1 MSNEDFNDPEKYGGE
16 KMRKILTM
24 GMIIVLFV
32 YFVPIYSAGTAG
44 FGTMSVLQDDATEF
58 AGSSEKIA
66 QTIDDLTEE
75 SGEIAVWIDGKAHI
89 MPLEAYV
96 AGVVAAEVSPDFPE
110 AALQAQAVAAR
121 TYAVY
126 KQRMG
131 RPAQHTEADVCGDPA
146 HCTAYLDLAIEAS
159 GTWGEHAEEY
169 ESAIVKAVES
179 TAGQVITYEG
189 APIIAVFSA
198 AAAEK
203 TEAAV
208 DVWGSDIPYLVS
220 VDSGGET
227 DCPRYHD
234 SVTVS
239 AEEFRALVQE
249 ALPSADLSGAP
260 ETWFQKEQRSA
271 AGGVISVELGGV
283 AVRGSTVRT
292 LAGLRSTHYTLQT
305 DGESL
310 TFTTEGYGHGVGLSQ
325 WGARQMALDGA
336 DYASILT
343 HYYTGTE
350 ITNLSALAV

>member
-1 MSNEDFNDPEKYGGE
+1 
-16 KMRKILTM
+16 MRKMLTL

-32 YFVPIYSAGTAG
+32 YFVPIYSTGFDGLGT
-44 FGTMSVLQDDATEF
+44 TPVLQEADLDF
-58 AGSSEKIA
+58 AGSDEKIA
-66 QTIDDLTEE
+66 QTVDDLTEE
-75 SGEIAVWIDGKAHI
+75 SGEIAVSIDGEVRTL
-89 MPLEAYV
+89 PLEAYV

-131 RPAQHTEADVCGDPA
+131 RPAQHEAADVCDDPA
-146 HCTAYLDLAIEAS
+146 HCTAYFDLAVEAS
-159 GTWGEHAEEY
+159 GAWGDRAEEY

-179 TAGQVITYEG
+179 TAGQVVTYEG

-234 SVTVS
+234 SVTFS
-239 AEEFRALVQE
+239 AEEFRSLVQE

-260 ETWFQKEQRSA
+260 ETWFAEEERSA
-271 AGGVISVELGGV
+271 AGGVVSVKLGGV

-305 DGESL
+305 DDESL

-325 WGARQMALDGA
+325 WGARRMALDGA
-336 DYASILT
+336 DYETILT
-343 HYYTGTE
+343 HYYTGTALS
-350 ITNLSALAV
+350 NLGALTV